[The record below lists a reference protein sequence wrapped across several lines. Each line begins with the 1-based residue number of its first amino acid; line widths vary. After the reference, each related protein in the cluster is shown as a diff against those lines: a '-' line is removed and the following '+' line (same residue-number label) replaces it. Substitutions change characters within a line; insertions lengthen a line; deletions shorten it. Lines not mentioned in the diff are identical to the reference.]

1 MSRSESFDTIVI
13 GGGQAGLATGYY
25 LKQQGH
31 QFVIL
36 DANARVGDAWR
47 KRWDSLR
54 LFTPARY
61 DSLPGMPFPAQGGVF
76 PTKDAMADYLE
87 AYADRFDLPVCAA
100 VRVDRLTREGE
111 RFVVLAGHRRFEANT
126 VVVAMS
132 TYQQPRIPT
141 FASEVDPEVVQ
152 LHPSKYRNVSQL
164 REGPVLI
171 VGAGNSGAEI
181 AMEVAHRHQT
191 WLSGRDVGHIPF
203 RIESRVAPLLMRPL
217 FRIIFHRV
225 LTTDTVIGRR
235 ARARFLSRSGL
246 PLIRV
251 KPTDLTAAG
260 VVRISKVVG
269 ARDGRPLLEDGRV
282 LDVANVIWSTGY
294 TPGFSWIDLPV
305 FGEREELLHTR
316 GVAASAPG
324 LYFVGLEFLYAFS
337 SAMVQGVSRD
347 AEYVVQAIAR
357 RTNRSSDLLARQEV

>member
-1 MSRSESFDTIVI
+1 MSRSETFDTIVI

-25 LKQQGH
+25 LKQQGRP
-31 QFVIL
+31 FVIL
-36 DANARVGDAWR
+36 DANARIGDAWR
-47 KRWDSLR
+47 ERWDSLR

-61 DSLPGMPFPAQGGVF
+61 DSLPGMPFPARGGVF

-87 AYADRFDLPVCAA
+87 TYADRFDLPVCTA
-100 VRVDRLTREGE
+100 VRVDRLTREDE
-111 RFVVLAGHRRFEANT
+111 RFVVLASNRRYEASN

-132 TYQQPRIPT
+132 TYQQPHMPT
-141 FASEVDPEVVQ
+141 FASELDPEVVL
-152 LHPSKYRNVSQL
+152 LHSSAYRNVSQL

-181 AMEVAHRHQT
+181 AMEVAHSHQT

-217 FRIIFHRV
+217 FRIIFHRM
-225 LTTDTVIGRR
+225 LTTDTPMGRR
-235 ARARFLSRSGL
+235 ARARFLSRRGL

-251 KPTDLTAAG
+251 KPKDLTAAG
-260 VVRISKVVG
+260 VMRVPKVVG
-269 ARDGRPLLEDGRV
+269 AHDGRPALEDGRT

-305 FGEREELLHTR
+305 FGEHEELIHTR
-316 GVAASAPG
+316 GVVAGEPG

-347 AEYVVQAIAR
+347 AEYVVQAI
-357 RTNRSSDLLARQEV
+357 TKRSSRSTDLLARQEV